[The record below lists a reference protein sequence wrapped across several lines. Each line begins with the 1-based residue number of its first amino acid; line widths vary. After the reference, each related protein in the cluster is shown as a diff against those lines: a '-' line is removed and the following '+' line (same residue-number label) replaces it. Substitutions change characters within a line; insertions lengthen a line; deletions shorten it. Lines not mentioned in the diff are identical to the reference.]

1 VTCRLVFVLVLLAH
15 DQRRIRHVAV
25 TTHPKR
31 RRRPSRCAKRV
42 RDSILSNVAT
52 CGYNL
57 LVTSTGIREL
67 KDNLS
72 RYIRRIEAGERIA
85 ITSHGRVVAE
95 LVPPGAKAKGTP
107 SRFDELVASGVIRP
121 PLEAG
126 DPTEGWPDI
135 RLPAGTA
142 AELIDADRGEA

>member
-1 VTCRLVFVLVLLAH
+1 MWP
-15 DQRRIRHVAV
+15 HVAIIS
-25 TTHPKR
+25 P
-31 RRRPSRCAKRV
+31 
-42 RDSILSNVAT
+42 
-52 CGYNL
+52 
-57 LVTSTGIREL
+57 VTSAGIREL
-67 KDNLS
+67 KDHLS

-85 ITSHGRVVAE
+85 ITAHGRVVAE
-95 LVPPGAKAKGTP
+95 LVPPGSKTKGTP

-142 AELIDADRGEA
+142 SELIDADRGEA